1 MHHYVPRR
9 RWRWRPTWIIAALLA
24 VSAPETEALAQGGGA
39 SAPLSGVVADSS
51 GALIPGAS
59 VTVKNE
65 ATAATYTTI
74 ANDDGTFT
82 VPALNPGTYTVT
94 VSLTGFKTAVLTG
107 VVIRAGVPASVK
119 PILEVGGLEE
129 VVTVEGA
136 GSLLQTQTPAV
147 SVTMDVNQITRL
159 PLTSRNALD
168 FVVNLPGVNTPGG
181 NRDST
186 INGLPQSSI
195 NITVD
200 GMSTQDNYLKTTDGF
215 FSRVQPRLDSVEEV
229 TISSAAQDAG
239 ATSQGAVQIQFV
251 TRSGTNKFLGSGYYY
266 LRHHALNANT
276 WFNNRDLPVDP
287 NTGKAP
293 KAESIRHQPG
303 FRVGGPIVLPKIWD
317 GHNKGFFF
325 FNYEEQR
332 DPGQITRERNIL
344 SPEAQAGLF
353 RWTQGGVTRTV
364 DLLDLAGRNGFTS
377 TFDPTVAKLLADI
390 RGATQTTGQ
399 VADATDP
406 NIQRYTFQLDSD
418 GITRFQTGRV
428 DFNLTDKHKIYGS
441 YNYNGLLSTPDLTNN
456 REPAFPGF
464 PATGVQDSVRYTV
477 QGTLRS
483 LLGANFVN
491 EFRVGGTGGR
501 TLFYPELGPGQ
512 FSGSLADQG
521 GFFLQIDEAASG
533 IQNAAS
539 TANNS
544 AREASTKVIENTMNW
559 VKGAHSFK
567 FGGSFT
573 QADLWINNQNQV
585 PTIEFDIASGDPA
598 AALFTAANFPNAS
611 ATQLNDASDLYA
623 VLVGRVEEIVA
634 TARLDE
640 GSDEYVYLGL
650 GRQRAQLREYGA
662 FISDSWRMRP
672 NLTVNLGL
680 RYGLQSP
687 FYPQN
692 NSYSAATLDSLWGVS
707 GVGNLFM
714 PGVTP
719 GVKPTFI
726 PYTKGTK
733 AYNTDK
739 NNFAPSVG
747 FAWTPNLKSSLF
759 RSFLGGD
766 GDSVLRAG
774 YSLAYNRPGMSDFN
788 TVIDDN
794 PGVDYVADRN
804 HTLGNLG
811 TPGSILFRDRTALGP
826 PSFPL
831 TRSYPL
837 TAPRDGSVH
846 VFDPNLQTPYA
857 QTWTAG
863 WQRKITEKMFGEIR
877 YVGTRADQLWTDFN
891 FNEVNIVENGFLDEF
906 RLAQQNLRANVAA
919 GRGANFRYMGPGT
932 GTVPLPIYLA
942 YFTGTPA
949 SQANNASNYSN
960 ALFADTTFVNQLAT
974 YNPQPHQAANA
985 LDAQSARVDNA
996 LRAGL
1001 PANFLV
1007 ANPDLLG
1014 GALMTTN
1021 GGYTRYNGLQLL
1033 LTRRMADGLMME
1045 ANYSYGRAYISE
1057 RYSFRTDYGKVLDAG
1072 EEGGITH
1079 AFRVNWL
1086 YELPFGRDQKF
1097 GSNAGG
1103 FLDRLIGGWSVDGIG
1118 RIQSGRLIDFGNLRL
1133 VGMSRKEFANAF
1145 KLRFDDAGEVIYML
1159 PDDIIQNTVKAF
1171 SVSVTDPSGFANGAP
1186 TGRYLAPANGPDC
1199 IEIATNIL
1207 PGSALQGAAANHTG
1221 AGVCGTQ
1228 SLIVTGPRQVRFD
1241 LGLGKSVPLAGR
1253 VRAFFRAEMLNAFNH
1268 PWFTPVNANNS
1279 ANTTRVYDNPDNFR
1293 VRAVG
1298 ENSSRIVQLVAR
1310 VSW

>member
-1 MHHYVPRR
+1 MNHYVRK
-9 RWRWRPTWIIAALLA
+9 WCPTWIVAAFLTAL
-24 VSAPETEALAQGGGA
+24 APETESFAQGGGA
-39 SAPLSGVVADSS
+39 SAALSGVVTDSS
-51 GALIPGAS
+51 GAIIPGANI
-59 VTVKNE
+59 TVKNE
-65 ATAATYTTI
+65 GTAATYTTV
-74 ANDDGTFT
+74 ANDNGSFS

-94 VSLTGFKTAVLTG
+94 VSLSGFKTAVLTG
-107 VVIRAGVPASVK
+107 VVIRAGVPAGVK
-119 PILEVGGLEE
+119 PVLEVGGLEE

-159 PLTSRNALD
+159 PLTTRNALD

-229 TISSAAQDAG
+229 TVSTAAQDAG
-239 ATSQGAVQIQFV
+239 ATGQGAVQIQFV
-251 TRSGTNKFLGSGYYY
+251 TRSGTNQFSGSGFYY

-287 NTGKAP
+287 GTGKAP

-332 DPGQITRERNIL
+332 DPGQVTRERNIL
-344 SPEAQAGLF
+344 SPQAQAGIF
-353 RWTQGGVTRTV
+353 RYNAGGQTRTV
-364 DLLDLAGRNGFTS
+364 DLLELATRNGFTS
-377 TFDPTVAKLLADI
+377 TFDPTVSKLLADI
-390 RGATQTTGQ
+390 RAATLTTGQ
-399 VADATDP
+399 VADQTDP
-406 NIQRYTFQLDSD
+406 NIQRYTFQLQSDS
-418 GITRFQTGRV
+418 ITRFQTGRV
-428 DFNLTDKHKIYGS
+428 DFNLTDKHKVYGS
-441 YNYNGLLSTPDLTNN
+441 YNYNALLSTPDLTNN

-464 PATGVQDSVRYTV
+464 PATGVQDSTRYTV

-483 LLGANFVN
+483 MLTTNLVN

-501 TLFYPELGPGQ
+501 TLFYPELGPSQ

-539 TANNS
+539 TADYQ
-544 AREASTKVIENTMNW
+544 AREASTKVIENTVNW
-559 VKGAHSFK
+559 VKGSHSLK

-573 QADLWINNQNQV
+573 QADLWIHNQQRV
-585 PTIEFDIASGDPA
+585 PTIEFDIATGDPA
-598 AALFTAANFPNAS
+598 SAMFNNTFFPNAS
-611 ATQLNDASDLYA
+611 PTQLADASDLYA

-640 GSDEYVYLGL
+640 DTDEYVYLGL
-650 GRQRAQLREYGA
+650 GRQRTRLREYGF
-662 FISDSWRMRP
+662 FIADTWRFRP
-672 NLTVNLGL
+672 NLTFNVGL
-680 RYGLQSP
+680 RYELQSP
-687 FYPQN
+687 FYPLN
-692 NSYSAATLDSLWGVS
+692 NSYSAATPESLWGVS

-719 GVKPTFI
+719 GAKPTFI
-726 PYTKGTK
+726 PYTQDTG
-733 AYNTDK
+733 AYKTDK
-739 NNFAPSVG
+739 NNFAPNVG
-747 FAWTPNLKSSLF
+747 FAWTPNLESSFF

-794 PGVDYVADRN
+794 PGVNYVADRN
-804 HTLGNLG
+804 HTVGNLG
-811 TPGSILFRDRTALGP
+811 TPGSILFRDRAALGP
-826 PSFPL
+826 PSFPA
-831 TRSYPL
+831 TRQYPM
-837 TAPRDGSVH
+837 TDSRDGDIH

-863 WQRKITEKMFGEIR
+863 WQRKLGAKMSAEIR

-891 FNEVNIVENGFLDEF
+891 FNEVNIIENGFLDEF

-919 GRGANFRYMGPGT
+919 GRGANFRYAGPGT

-942 YFTGTPA
+942 YFTGAPA
-949 SQANNASNYSN
+949 SQANDPQRYSSG
-960 ALFADTTFVNQLAT
+960 LFADNTFVGHLAT

-985 LDAQSARVDNA
+985 LDAQSARIDNA

-1021 GGYTRYNGLQLL
+1021 GGFTRYNGLQLL
-1033 LTRRMADGLMME
+1033 LTRRMANGLQLD

-1057 RYSFRTDYGKVLDAG
+1057 RYSHRTGYGKVLDSG
-1072 EEGGITH
+1072 DEGGITH
-1079 AFRVNWL
+1079 AFRFNWL
-1086 YELPFGRDQKF
+1086 YELPFGRERKF
-1097 GSNAGG
+1097 GANVNG
-1103 FLDRLIGGWSVDGIG
+1103 FVNRLIGGWSFDGIG

-1133 VGMSRKEFANAF
+1133 VGMSRDELADAF

-1171 SVSVTDPSGFANGAP
+1171 NVSTTDPSGYANGAP

-1199 IEIATNIL
+1199 IEVATNIL
-1207 PGSALQGAAANHTG
+1207 GASALSPAAANHTG
-1221 AGVCGTQ
+1221 AGVCGAQ

-1241 LGLGKSVPLAGR
+1241 LAVVKAVPIVGR

-1268 PWFTPVNANNS
+1268 PWFTPVNALNG
-1279 ANTTRVYDNPDNFR
+1279 TTQRVYDNADNFR

-1298 ENSSRIVQLVAR
+1298 ENSSRIIQLVAR
-1310 VSW
+1310 VTW

>member
-1 MHHYVPRR
+1 MNHYVQK
-9 RWRWRPTWIIAALLA
+9 WRHTWIIAAFLA
-24 VSAPETEALAQGGGA
+24 AFVPETESFAQGGSA
-39 SAPLSGVVADSS
+39 SAALSGIVADSS
-51 GALIPGAS
+51 GALIPGANI
-59 VTVKNE
+59 TVKNE
-65 ATAATYTTI
+65 GTAASYTAV
-74 ANDDGTFT
+74 ANDNGTFS
-82 VPALNPGTYTVT
+82 VPALTPGTYTVT

-107 VVIRAGVPASVK
+107 VVIRAGVPASVR

-136 GSLLQTQTPAV
+136 ASLLQTQTPAV

-168 FVVNLPGVNTPGG
+168 FVVNLPGVNTPGN

-186 INGLPQSSI
+186 INGLPQSTI

-200 GMSTQDNYLKTTDGF
+200 GMSTQDNYLKTGDGF

-229 TISSAAQDAG
+229 TVSTAAQDAG

-251 TRSGTNKFLGSGYYY
+251 TRSGTNQLRGSGYYY

-287 NTGKAP
+287 ATGKAP

-303 FRVGGPIVLPKIWD
+303 FRIGGPIVLPKIWD

-353 RWTQGGVTRTV
+353 RYTAGGQTRTV
-364 DLLDLAGRNGFTS
+364 DLLQLAARNGFTS
-377 TFDPTVAKLLADI
+377 TFDPTVSKLLADI
-390 RGATQTTGQ
+390 RAATQTTGQ

-406 NIQRYTFQLDSD
+406 NIQRYTFQLDTN

-428 DFNLTDKHKIYGS
+428 DFNLTDRHRIYGS
-441 YNYNGLLSTPDLTNN
+441 YNFNALLSTPDQNNN

-464 PATGVQDSVRYTV
+464 PATGVQDSTRYTV

-483 LLGANFVN
+483 MLGANVVN

-539 TANNS
+539 TASNQ
-544 AREASTKVIENTMNW
+544 AREASTKVIENTVNW
-559 VKGAHSFK
+559 VKGSHSLK

-573 QADLWINNQNQV
+573 QAELWITDQNQV
-585 PTIEFDIASGDPA
+585 PTIEFDLASGDPA
-598 AALFTAANFPNAS
+598 LAMFNAANFPNAS
-611 ATQLNDASDLYA
+611 PTQSLDAQDLYA

-640 GSDEYVYLGL
+640 GTDEYVYLGL
-650 GRQRAQLREYGA
+650 GRQRARLREYGF
-662 FISDSWRMRP
+662 FIADQWRMRP
-672 NLTVNLGL
+672 SLTINIGL
-680 RYGLQSP
+680 RYELQSP
-687 FYPQN
+687 FYPLN
-692 NSYSAATLDSLWGVS
+692 NSYSTATLESLWGVS
-707 GVGNLFM
+707 SVNNLFK
-714 PGVTP
+714 PGVQP

-726 PYTKGTK
+726 PYTKGTH

-739 NNFAPSVG
+739 NNFAPSIG
-747 FAWTPNLKSSLF
+747 FAWTPNLKSSFF

-788 TVIDDN
+788 TAIDDN
-794 PGVDYVADRN
+794 PGVNYVADRN
-804 HTLGNLG
+804 HTIGNLG
-811 TPGSILFRDRTALGP
+811 TPGSLLFRDRAALGP
-826 PSFPL
+826 PNFPL
-831 TRSYPL
+831 TRQYPM
-837 TAPRDGSVH
+837 TDTRDGDIH

-863 WQRKITEKMFGEIR
+863 WQRKLGTNYAAEIR

-919 GRGANFRYMGPGT
+919 GRGEHFRYAGPGT

-949 SQANNASNYSN
+949 TQANDAARYSN
-960 ALFADTTFVNQLAT
+960 ALFQDPTFVGQLAT
-974 YNPQPHQAANA
+974 YNPQPLQSANA

-1021 GGYTRYNGLQLL
+1021 GGFTRYNGLQLL
-1033 LTRRMADGLMME
+1033 LTRRMSDGLMVS
-1045 ANYSYGRAYISE
+1045 ANYSYGRAYVSE
-1057 RYSFRTDYGKVLDAG
+1057 RYSHRTGYGKVLDAG
-1072 EEGGITH
+1072 DEGGITH

-1086 YELPFGRDQKF
+1086 YELPFGHERKF
-1097 GSNAGG
+1097 GGNVNG
-1103 FLDRLIGGWSVDGIG
+1103 FVNRLIGGWSLDGIG

-1133 VGMSRKEFANAF
+1133 VGMSRKELADAF
-1145 KLRFDDAGEVIYML
+1145 KLRFDDAGKVIYML
-1159 PDDIIQNTVKAF
+1159 PDDIVQNTVKAF
-1171 SVSVTDPSGFANGAP
+1171 NVSTTNPSGYANGAP

-1207 PGSALQGAAANHTG
+1207 PTSANQGAAANHTG

-1228 SLIVTGPRQVRFD
+1228 SLTVTGPRQVRFD
-1241 LGLGKSVPLAGR
+1241 LALVKSVPIVRR
-1253 VRAFFRAEMLNAFNH
+1253 VRAEFRAEMLNAFNH
-1268 PWFTPVNANNS
+1268 PWFTPVNANNA
-1279 ANTTRVYDNPDNFR
+1279 ANTQRVYDNADNFR

-1298 ENSSRIVQLVAR
+1298 ENSNRIVQLVGR

>member
-1 MHHYVPRR
+1 MHHFVR
-9 RWRWRPTWIIAALLA
+9 RWRPTWILAAFLA
-24 VSAPETEALAQGGGA
+24 AFAPDTESFAQGGGA
-39 SAPLSGVVADSS
+39 SAAISGIVADSS
-51 GALIPGAS
+51 GAMIPGAS
-59 VTVKNE
+59 ITVKNE
-65 ATAATYTTI
+65 ATAATYT
-74 ANDDGTFT
+74 AVASDNGTFS

-94 VSLTGFKTAVLTG
+94 VSLSGFKTAVLTG
-107 VVIRAGVPASVK
+107 VVIRAGVPASIR

-136 GSLLQTQTPAV
+136 SSMLQTETPAV
-147 SVTMDVNQITRL
+147 SVTIDIDQITRL

-168 FVVNLPGVNTPGG
+168 FVVTLPGVNTPGG

-186 INGLPQSSI
+186 INGLPQSTI

-229 TISSAAQDAG
+229 TISTAAQDAG
-239 ATSQGAVQIQFV
+239 ATSQGAVQVQFV
-251 TRSGTNKFLGSGYYY
+251 TRSGTNVFKGTGYYY

-287 NTGKAP
+287 KTGKAP

-303 FRVGGPIVLPKIWD
+303 FSVGGPIVLPKIWD

-344 SPEAQAGLF
+344 SPQAQAGLF
-353 RWTQGGVTRTV
+353 RYTVGGQTRTV
-364 DLLDLAGRNGFTS
+364 DLLQLAAQNGFTS

-390 RGATQTTGQ
+390 RGATQNTGQ

-406 NIQRYTFQLDSD
+406 NIQRYTFQLESD
-418 GITRFQTGRV
+418 AITRFQTGRV
-428 DFNLTDKHKIYGS
+428 DFNLTDKHKVYGS
-441 YNYNGLLSTPDLTNN
+441 YNHNGLLSTPDLTNN
-456 REPAFPGF
+456 REPQFPGF
-464 PATGVQDSVRYTV
+464 PATGVQDSVRYTM

-483 LLGANFVN
+483 MLTSNLVN

-501 TLFYPELGPGQ
+501 TLFYPELGPSQ

-544 AREASTKVIENTMNW
+544 AREASTKVIDNTVNW
-559 VKGAHSFK
+559 VKGSHSMK

-598 AALFTAANFPNAS
+598 AALFTTANFPNAS
-611 ATQLNDASDLYA
+611 NTQLNDASDLYA

-640 GSDEYVYLGL
+640 ATDEYVYLGL
-650 GRQRAQLREYGA
+650 GRQRAQLREYG
-662 FISDSWRMRP
+662 FFVSDSWRMRP

-680 RYGLQSP
+680 RYELQSP
-687 FYPQN
+687 FYPLN
-692 NSYSAATLDSLWGVS
+692 NSYSTATLESLWGVS
-707 GVGNLFM
+707 GVNNLFK
-714 PGVTP
+714 PGVQP
-719 GVKPTFI
+719 GSKPVFI
-726 PYTKGTK
+726 PYTKGTR
-733 AYNTDK
+733 AYNIDK

-747 FAWTPNLKSSLF
+747 FAWTPNLGSPIF

-774 YSLAYNRPGMSDFN
+774 YALAYNRPGMSDFN

-804 HTLGNLG
+804 HTIGNLA
-811 TPGSILFRDRTALGP
+811 TPGSLLFRDRAALGP
-826 PSFPL
+826 PNFPL
-831 TRSYPL
+831 TRQYPM
-837 TAPRDGSVH
+837 TDTRDGDIH

-857 QTWTAG
+857 QTWNVS
-863 WQRKITEKMFGEIR
+863 WQRKLGSKMSAEIR
-877 YVGTRADQLWTDFN
+877 YIGTRADQLWNDFN

-919 GRGANFRYMGPGT
+919 GRGANFRYAGPGT

-942 YFTGTPA
+942 YFTGAGA
-949 SQANNASNYSN
+949 SQANNASLYSN

-1021 GGYTRYNGLQLL
+1021 SGFTRYSGLQLL
-1033 LTRRMADGLMME
+1033 FDRRMGGGLALQ
-1045 ANYSYGRAYISE
+1045 ANYSYGRAYISD
-1057 RYSFRTDYGKVLDAG
+1057 RYSFRTGYSKVLDAG

-1079 AFRVNWL
+1079 AFVAKWL
-1086 YELPFGRDQKF
+1086 YELPFGRERKF
-1097 GSNAGG
+1097 GGNVNG
-1103 FLDRLIGGWSVDGIG
+1103 FVDRLIGGWSFDGIG

-1133 VGMSRKEFANAF
+1133 VGMSRKELADAF

-1171 SVSVTDPSGFANGAP
+1171 SVSVTDPSGYANGVP

-1207 PGSALQGAAANHTG
+1207 GASALTGAAPNHSG

-1241 LGLGKSVPLAGR
+1241 MSLAKAVPIVGR
-1253 VRAFFRAEMLNAFNH
+1253 VRALFRVEMLNAFNH
-1268 PWFTPVNANNS
+1268 PWFTPVNANNA
-1279 ANTTRVYDNPDNFR
+1279 ANTQRVYDNADNFR

-1298 ENSSRIVQLVAR
+1298 ENSSRIIQLVAR
-1310 VSW
+1310 VTW